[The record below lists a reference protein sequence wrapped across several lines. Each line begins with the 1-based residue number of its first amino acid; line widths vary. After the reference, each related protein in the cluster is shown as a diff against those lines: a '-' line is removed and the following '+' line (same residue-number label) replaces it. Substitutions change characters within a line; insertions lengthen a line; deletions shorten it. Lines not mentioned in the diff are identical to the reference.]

1 MASSGSLK
9 DSYDVIV
16 VGGGPAG
23 SACATYLAKQG
34 RDVLL
39 LDRAK
44 FPRDKVCGDG
54 TSGKSVQILKEL
66 GALEA
71 VQAAEHQDMYGV
83 TFSSPNGMV
92 VPIASADKSKQ
103 KAPGFVCR
111 REVFDNVLFQH
122 AKKFCTVIEGFFVN
136 DLIRESDQVVGVT
149 GMDSST
155 RQNHTFRSKLVVG
168 ADGAGSIVARKVGS
182 VNNDEKHQVAAI
194 RAYYKNV
201 EGNSD
206 QIELHF
212 VPEVIPGYFW
222 IFPLPNKHANVGIGM
237 LVSHMKQKRVNLQ
250 QAMFDAIQ
258 NNALFKERFA
268 NAQVEGGI
276 KSWFLPLGS
285 KRVKVAG
292 NGWMLI
298 GDAASL
304 IDPFSGEGIGNS
316 LVSAKVASGIIA
328 VAFQKNDFT
337 EATLG
342 AFQKALFDELGH
354 SLDTSYKLQKIG
366 QNTFLLNWIIGKA
379 ARKEKVRQAISA
391 ALINPEQQKQF
402 YSPWFYLKL
411 LFA

>member
-1 MASSGSLK
+1 M
-9 DSYDVIV
+9 
-16 VGGGPAG
+16 
-23 SACATYLAKQG
+23 
-34 RDVLL
+34 
-39 LDRAK
+39 
-44 FPRDKVCGDG
+44 
-54 TSGKSVQILKEL
+54 
-66 GALEA
+66 
-71 VQAAEHQDMYGV
+71 
-83 TFSSPNGMV
+83 
-92 VPIASADKSKQ
+92 
-103 KAPGFVCR
+103 
-111 REVFDNVLFQH
+111 
-122 AKKFCTVIEGFFVN
+122 
-136 DLIRESDQVVGVT
+136 
-149 GMDSST
+149 
-155 RQNHTFRSKLVVG
+155 
-168 ADGAGSIVARKVGS
+168 
-182 VNNDEKHQVAAI
+182 
-194 RAYYKNV
+194 
-201 EGNSD
+201 
-206 QIELHF
+206 
-212 VPEVIPGYFW
+212 
-222 IFPLPNKHANVGIGM
+222 GIGM

-342 AFQKALFDELGH
+342 AFQKARFDELGH